1 MEEVAINAIT
11 LRNIPPD
18 TAQEVELKAQE
29 WDLSLNKTVLRLL
42 ERALGVR
49 ATGQE
54 GNHELDELVGVWS
67 PEEARDFDKILADQR
82 RIDEE
87 LWR

>member
-1 MEEVAINAIT
+1 MKAIT

-18 TAQEVELKAQE
+18 TAQEVERKARE

-54 GNHELDELVGVWS
+54 RHHELDELAGVWS
-67 PEEARDFDKILADQR
+67 PEEARDFDKILTKQR